1 MESLFCGLSL
11 KYRGLTGIIR
21 RNTWRK
27 EGMGDGRAELSTRM
41 AQNVDNPLTKEHNKI
56 CGELAG
62 AG

>member
-1 MESLFCGLSL
+1 
-11 KYRGLTGIIR
+11 
-21 RNTWRK
+21 
-27 EGMGDGRAELSTRM
+27 MGDGRAELSTRM